1 MIPILGRTAPRRGAN
16 EVLTVP
22 VPMTMKRQSLVLV
35 VAAALAGSGCA
46 TVHWRGAQPKAGTHT
61 YRDKAHNAYQ
71 DAMNAMDAHD
81 WKVALDRLRHVKD
94 HFPYSKYAALAEVR
108 IADALYGQDKY
119 LEAADAYARFAKV
132 RPGNPDAPYAA
143 YRTGVAYM
151 RQAPSTFFLFPPAYE
166 KDLSDVK
173 KAIAALDGFLDSY
186 PKSKFRPK
194 AEKLLATAQDRLID
208 HEMYVAHFY
217 RRHHKWRGMA
227 WRLEGVLA
235 KYPGK
240 GYDARAKV
248 GLAEAY
254 LHYDKPR
261 IADARKLLGEVL
273 KGHPSS
279 TVKARAEALEKDLPS
294 VKTAAAAP
302 AKTAVSATAAAKAPE
317 KAPATSAGDP
327 RGASSAPTAA
337 AGSGGS

>member
-1 MIPILGRTAPRRGAN
+1 
-16 EVLTVP
+16 
-22 VPMTMKRQSLVLV
+22 MTMKRQSLVFV
-35 VAAALAGSGCA
+35 VAAALAAPGCA
-46 TVHWRGAQPKAGTHT
+46 TIHWRGGAAPKAGTHT

-81 WKVALDRLRHVKD
+81 WKVALTRLRNVKD

-108 IADALYGQDKY
+108 IADALYGQDKF

-166 KDLSDVK
+166 KDLSDVR
-173 KAIAALDGFLDSY
+173 KAIAALQDFLDSY
-186 PKSKFRPK
+186 PGSKYRPK
-194 AEKLLATAQDRLID
+194 AKALLKTAQDRLID

-217 RRHHKWRGMA
+217 RRHRKWRGMA
-227 WRLEGVLA
+227 WRLEGVLK
-235 KYPGK
+235 KYPGQ

-261 IADARKLLGEVL
+261 VADARKLLGEVL
-273 KGHPSS
+273 EDHPSPS
-279 TVKARAEALEKDLPS
+279 VEARAKALEKDLPA
-294 VKTAAAAP
+294 VKTAAATP
-302 AKTAVSATAAAKAPE
+302 AAKADA
-317 KAPATSAGDP
+317 KAPATKAPAAQQAGTKAAAAKQAATKAAPKADGDADAK
-327 RGASSAPTAA
+327 GADKAPSAPTAA
-337 AGSGGS
+337 AGAGGS